1 MKKIQATV
9 MLFGVMFLVTGTVM
23 AQNIEFE
30 ITPLNQSWAVQIDT
44 KTNLPTSSP
53 NRALFEV
60 LSADAK
66 KALPREFSDD
76 NSDESIANWLHLV
89 KNNLSEEEFNKFI
102 NLQKQSKHKQLATIS
117 EKIGYEK

>member
-1 MKKIQATV
+1 MKKIQATF

-30 ITPLNQSWAVQIDT
+30 ITPLNQSWIVQIDT
-44 KTNLPTSSP
+44 RTNLPTSSP
-53 NRALFEV
+53 NKALFEV
-60 LSADAK
+60 LNIDTK

-76 NSDESIANWLHLV
+76 NSDESIDNWLHLV
-89 KNNLSEEEFNKFI
+89 KNNLSEEEFNRFI
-102 NLQKQSKHKQLATIS
+102 NLQKQSKHQQLATLS

>member
-1 MKKIQATV
+1 
-9 MLFGVMFLVTGTVM
+9 
-23 AQNIEFE
+23 
-30 ITPLNQSWAVQIDT
+30 
-44 KTNLPTSSP
+44 
-53 NRALFEV
+53 

>member
-44 KTNLPTSSP
+44 RVNLPTSSP

-66 KALPREFSDD
+66 KTLPREFSDD